1 RLVGARDKAGQTK
14 LHRACCAGDLALV
27 EALLAQGADVAAA
40 DNAGWTPLHE
50 AALEGHDAVVAALLR
65 RGADVAARGFG
76 GDTPLHD
83 ACANGHAAAARRLL
97 AAGAAA
103 SARNAKG
110 TTPADMARDAGHD
123 AVLELIA
130 AHNERQEQAQA
141 QPQAQAQQAQAQQAQ
156 QAQAQAQAQAQ
167 PLAQPQAQLAQLARS
182 PKPRHRPAKRAR
194 PASPPSPARF
204 LPLCTVLLHGDCFA
218 VDLQVRLLLGMRADA
233 PADAN
238 PLFAA
243 YPHVRRRRVAAAHKE
258 QLWPPLAARLALR
271 ERRRFVQLPL
281 YFVRLDDVVQ
291 VVRRDYAQL
300 AAQLA
305 TTPLDLRLDAPSP
318 WTGPQPMMPL
328 KYALKLHYAQSQHT
342 PE

>member
-1 RLVGARDKAGQTK
+1 
-14 LHRACCAGDLALV
+14 
-27 EALLAQGADVAAA
+27 
-40 DNAGWTPLHE
+40 
-50 AALEGHDAVVAALLR
+50 
-65 RGADVAARGFG
+65 
-76 GDTPLHD
+76 
-83 ACANGHAAAARRLL
+83 
-97 AAGAAA
+97 
-103 SARNAKG
+103 
-110 TTPADMARDAGHD
+110 
-123 AVLELIA
+123 
-130 AHNERQEQAQA
+130 
-141 QPQAQAQQAQAQQAQ
+141 
-156 QAQAQAQAQAQ
+156 AQ
-167 PLAQPQAQLAQLARS
+167 PLAQPQARS

-291 VVRRDYAQL
+291 VVRRDYAQI